1 MIAPPTHTS
10 VCCTV
15 VVHFT
20 RFAPGHIHLGAYN
33 SIGMDSKPPPHSL
46 GIDDQGFRMLEAYPG
61 KAGSVGSVTRS

>member
-1 MIAPPTHTS
+1 MCFLVITGVGEYHANAHPPHAS

-20 RFAPGHIHLGAYN
+20 RFAPGQIHLGAYN

-46 GIDDQGFRMLEAYPG
+46 GIDDRGF
-61 KAGSVGSVTRS
+61 